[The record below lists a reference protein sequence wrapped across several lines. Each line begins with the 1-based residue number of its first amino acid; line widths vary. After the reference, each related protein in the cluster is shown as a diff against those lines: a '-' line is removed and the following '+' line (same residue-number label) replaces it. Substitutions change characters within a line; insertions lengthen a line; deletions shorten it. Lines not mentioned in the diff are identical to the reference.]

1 MWATEKRGRRR
12 EKRRRR
18 EEEKREEEE
27 KRGRRRE
34 KRREEERRRGGKR
47 EEEMYHMPHA
57 IRTAGEPEDGARA
70 RTRYGT
76 ILSSPDDS
84 WLSRCLQ
91 AVLSKV

>member
-1 MWATEKRGRRR
+1 MYHMRPDMER
-12 EKRRRR
+12 RRRR

-27 KRGRRRE
+27 ERGRRRE

-70 RTRYGT
+70 RTRYGA

-91 AVLSKV
+91 AVLRKV